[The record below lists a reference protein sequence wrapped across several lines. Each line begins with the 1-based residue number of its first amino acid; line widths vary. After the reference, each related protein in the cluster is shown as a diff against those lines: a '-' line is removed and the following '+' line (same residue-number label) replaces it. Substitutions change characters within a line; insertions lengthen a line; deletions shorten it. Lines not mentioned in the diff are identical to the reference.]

1 MGALAL
7 HVFCLLFFQNQARSL
22 LWEASIAQW
31 QSTGLV
37 NQGSRVQ
44 SSLEAL
50 ACMTFNLCFL
60 NSTSWLKK
68 ASVGGNSVWNRDQIL
83 IVHTALQPLQ
93 KPKFTHSETWTR
105 NLRFR
110 RPTPY
115 PLGHAG
121 TLVQKSRKTLRQLAS
136 HTLRA
141 KIHVRRPGIEP
152 GSQEWESCMIPL
164 HQRRHGIPLDISWK
178 PQTL

>member
-7 HVFCLLFFQNQARSL
+7 HVFCLLFFQNLARSL

-121 TLVQKSRKTLRQLAS
+121 SVAL
-136 HTLRA
+136 
-141 KIHVRRPGIEP
+141 IFRP
-152 GSQEWESCMIPL
+152 L
-164 HQRRHGIPLDISWK
+164 KSWK
-178 PQTL
+178 CGIHYVEMAAKSLWYNVPGLEGLVPLFLMQMQQGSVAQW